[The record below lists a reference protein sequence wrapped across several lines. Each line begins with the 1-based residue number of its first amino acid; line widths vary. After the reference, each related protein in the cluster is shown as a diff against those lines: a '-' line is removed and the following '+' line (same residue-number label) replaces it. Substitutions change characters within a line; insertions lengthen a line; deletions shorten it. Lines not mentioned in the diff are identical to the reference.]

1 MFANTDTFLK
11 IIDREKD
18 ECSISKWVSFL
29 INPNNT
35 TIKVIEKLLMKTV
48 SEKDKVD
55 FVKLFNDPETKLNY
69 IRPEEPANGRVD
81 IMVQF
86 NKFWIMIENKVDA
99 NETGNQ
105 SVRYEQFGN
114 AQDKPVKYILL
125 KPNYNQY
132 ELKNENF
139 VTIYYNEFADILREI
154 SKKDLRFADNYIYLQ
169 EFIRHAD
176 LYLTEK
182 VRDYKSNITSDE
194 NKLKIVDKI
203 REVFD
208 MPYSDYET
216 HRMPKYNCIQVWKK
230 GWSTKKEISNHKG
243 VHYEIVFL
251 KDFDYL
257 CEKGIRVYLCIHNES
272 MNGRIPKTDLPK
284 SQDMYNNKYDFDTE
298 ENAEKS
304 INEIVTKLKEIA
316 DDNDKIIDSI
326 IEKNRNKE

>member
-1 MFANTDTFLK
+1 MYENTDTFLK

-18 ECSISKWVSFL
+18 ECAISKWVAFL

-35 TIKVIEKLLMKTV
+35 TSKIIEEILIKTA

-55 FVKLFNDPETKLNY
+55 FIKLFQNQDTKLTY
-69 IRPEEPANGRVD
+69 IKPEEPANGRVD

-86 NKFWIMIENKVDA
+86 NTFWIMIENKVDA

-105 SVRYEQFGN
+105 SERYEQFGN
-114 AQDKPVKYILL
+114 NQDKPVKYIIL
-125 KPNYNQY
+125 KPNYNHY

-139 VTIYYNEFADILREI
+139 VTLYYNDLADILRNI
-154 SKKDLRFADNYIYLQ
+154 SKEDLNYEDNYIYMQ

-182 VRDYKSNITSDE
+182 VRDYKSITISDK
-194 NKLKIVDKI
+194 NKLKIIDKI
-203 REVFD
+203 REVFN
-208 MPYSDYET
+208 MPFSEYET
-216 HRMPKYNCIQVWKK
+216 HKIPRYNCIQVWKK
-230 GWSTKKEISNHKG
+230 GWSTSKEISNHKG
-243 VHYEIVFL
+243 VHYEIVFIES
-251 KDFDYL
+251 FDYL

-272 MNGRIPKTDLPK
+272 SNRRIPKEVLQK

-304 INEIVTKLKEIA
+304 INEIVNKLKEIA
-316 DDNDKIIDSI
+316 DDNDKMIDDI
-326 IEKNRNKE
+326 IECYS